1 MSSLRR
7 RLFLILL
14 TATGL
19 IWLSAVAWIGL
30 VSRSEL
36 EHVLDTRLQ
45 EAARMVHSLVMA
57 GDGAAAAFPE
67 TEPALAGSYER
78 QLSCQVWS
86 FDGRLIARSS
96 GAPASEMA
104 SDREGFADREV
115 NGETWRVYTIVDAQ
129 KGIRVVVGDRVG
141 LRDRLVLDLIAGL
154 AVPAVLVLPLLGLL
168 IWWSLGQGLRPLRRV
183 AADIAARDGEDM
195 RPVTPEGA
203 PSEIRP
209 LIGALDG
216 LFAKVEATRR
226 HERDIT
232 AFAAHELRTPLAGLK
247 TQAQVALAAPDDGTR
262 QQALKQILLSVD
274 RTSRL
279 VRQLL
284 ALARLDSGSPGR
296 IEEVRI
302 GDALREVVDAMPHR
316 SDVAVDIDPALDDAL
331 RALDR
336 EALQLLLRNLHENA
350 VQHAREGGRVRWSLA
365 GDGRSLI
372 VEDDGPGIAD
382 DEMELVRQRF
392 YRGKGARVSA
402 GTGLGLSISDQSA
415 ARLGAKLHLGNRAD
429 ARGLR
434 VEIRFPP
441 GPPGHG

>member
-183 AADIAARDGEDM
+183 AADIAARDGDDDILLRGEVPVDLADLDPARAGDLRDAGSVEAVFDEQAAGSFEDM
-195 RPVTPEGA
+195 LTAAGGA
-203 PSEIRP
+203 
-209 LIGALDG
+209 
-216 LFAKVEATRR
+216 
-226 HERDIT
+226 
-232 AFAAHELRTPLAGLK
+232 
-247 TQAQVALAAPDDGTR
+247 
-262 QQALKQILLSVD
+262 
-274 RTSRL
+274 
-279 VRQLL
+279 
-284 ALARLDSGSPGR
+284 
-296 IEEVRI
+296 
-302 GDALREVVDAMPHR
+302 
-316 SDVAVDIDPALDDAL
+316 
-331 RALDR
+331 
-336 EALQLLLRNLHENA
+336 
-350 VQHAREGGRVRWSLA
+350 
-365 GDGRSLI
+365 
-372 VEDDGPGIAD
+372 
-382 DEMELVRQRF
+382 
-392 YRGKGARVSA
+392 
-402 GTGLGLSISDQSA
+402 
-415 ARLGAKLHLGNRAD
+415 
-429 ARGLR
+429 
-434 VEIRFPP
+434 
-441 GPPGHG
+441 